1 MLIAAHTTRAGLTAS
16 PFKTS
21 QRFHPY
27 RPMRC
32 NGTQSRAF
40 LCSWVKDGEEI
51 RCLLGEIALADG
63 EKSVESGPYLER
75 AEKTR
80 DGHSHLSKHHVTQS
94 RVSTANSLFILLIC
108 PIIRRVFETCGCFVF
123 ICGFSLW
130 ILYVCHALLPVA
142 WSDIENQWYVRV
154 SLIRWLREKR
164 EHKHDTLPTVQHVK
178 SRDTLKIKLFSR
190 N

>member
-1 MLIAAHTTRAGLTAS
+1 VLIAAYTTRAEL
-16 PFKTS
+16 FKTS

-27 RPMRC
+27 RQMRC

-40 LCSWVKDGEEI
+40 LCSWVKNGEEI

-94 RVSTANSLFILLIC
+94 RVSTANSLFIPLISQ
-108 PIIRRVFETCGCFVF
+108 IIRRVFETCGCCLHKVCFHTV
-123 ICGFSLW
+123 CGFSLW
-130 ILYVCHALLPVA
+130 ISGMIYR
-142 WSDIENQWYVRV
+142 D
-154 SLIRWLREKR
+154 LIRSHMKHLEK
-164 EHKHDTLPTVQHVK
+164 K
-178 SRDTLKIKLFSR
+178 
-190 N
+190 

>member
-1 MLIAAHTTRAGLTAS
+1 MLIAAHTTRAELTAS

-32 NGTQSRAF
+32 NGSQSRAF

-80 DGHSHLSKHHVTQS
+80 DGHSHLSKRHVTQS
-94 RVSTANSLFILLIC
+94 RVSTANSLFILLISQ
-108 PIIRRVFETCGCFVF
+108 IIRRGFETCGCCLHIVCFHMWF
-123 ICGFSLW
+123 LSLD
-130 ILYVCHALLPVA
+130 ICHALLPVA
-142 WSDIENQWYVRV
+142 
-154 SLIRWLREKR
+154 
-164 EHKHDTLPTVQHVK
+164 
-178 SRDTLKIKLFSR
+178 
-190 N
+190 